1 MAAACCTLGDES
13 ERFTDEAV
21 MVVRER
27 VLDRR
32 RRQAAD
38 PVNPG
43 LGSWGVE
50 VLKDGCGICGMLSV
64 PCWDEQWCEDKGV
77 DGGGGPRDEW
87 RDSIFNLLSS
97 GLWLGEGRSFVSTTA
112 ATIPGS
118 PAIPE
123 EGDPERK
130 EGD

>member
-1 MAAACCTLGDES
+1 MPSADMAAACCTFGDES

-38 PVNPG
+38 PG

-64 PCWDEQWCEDKGV
+64 PWWDEQ
-77 DGGGGPRDEW
+77 
-87 RDSIFNLLSS
+87 
-97 GLWLGEGRSFVSTTA
+97 
-112 ATIPGS
+112 
-118 PAIPE
+118 
-123 EGDPERK
+123 
-130 EGD
+130 